1 MGPLN
6 KKKTDSFREQVKK
19 KAQRKKG
26 TLDNNKKS
34 IWLGLGMMGIVGWS
48 VVVPTVL
55 GTALGI
61 WLDKKYSQSFSWTLT
76 FLIVGLF
83 VGCMIAWHWV
93 IKEDKEMH
101 EKKKENEK

>member
-1 MGPLN
+1 MEPLN
-6 KKKTDSFREQVKK
+6 KKRTSSFREQVKK

-26 TLDNNKKS
+26 TLENNKKS

-83 VGCMIAWHWV
+83 LGCMIAWHWV

-101 EKKKENEK
+101 EKKNENEK